1 MKTRLLLAVLL
12 VAGFL
17 FAAPASAQFVQFTR
31 CHGAYPCNQPF
42 SLEYKP
48 DPLIAGPWSHGSA
61 PTSAVS
67 AHMELKSKPKVE
79 LDKPEPLP
87 LSDPIGP
94 SVKAFLKKY
103 PAPKKTK
110 TEEPPEP
117 AAAKPPQPAT
127 KP

>member
-1 MKTRLLLAVLL
+1 VKTRLSLAAFLI
-12 VAGFL
+12 AGGL
-17 FAAPASAQFVQFTR
+17 CAASASAQFVQLTR

-42 SLEYKP
+42 GLEYNP
-48 DPLIAGPWSHGSA
+48 DPLIAGPWSQGA

-67 AHMELKSKPKVE
+67 AHVELNSKPKVV

-94 SVKAFLKKY
+94 SVRAFLKKY
-103 PAPKKTK
+103 PPKKSK
-110 TEEPPEP
+110 AEQAA
-117 AAAKPPQPAT
+117 AAAKPAEPS